1 MLNGNR
7 LDVNFISKQGKE
19 KKMIKLS
26 KISRALL
33 AFAMAMTTVSS
44 YATATVHAADF
55 SGFVYNK

>member
-1 MLNGNR
+1 
-7 LDVNFISKQGKE
+7 
-19 KKMIKLS
+19 MIKLG

-55 SGFVYNK
+55 SGSLDSVDSAKANERMSVRE